1 MRITK
6 RPLRSIIRE
15 EKRRLLREQ
24 DEPTEEMLQKLAD
37 DSAALIDD
45 EEEVE
50 GAREEFAE
58 ELQIKYKIDLEA
70 HEMAQ
75 KAWEEAVEWSLS

>member
-1 MRITK
+1 MKITK
-6 RPLRSIIRE
+6 RQLRRIIRE
-15 EKRRLLREQ
+15 EKTRLLREQ
-24 DEPTEEMLQKLAD
+24 EGVTEEMLQKLAD

-50 GAREEFAE
+50 DAREEFAE
-58 ELQIKYKIDLEA
+58 ELQMKYKIDLET

-75 KAWEEAVEWSLS
+75 KVWEKAVEWSLS